1 MYWIRQVLASL
12 ATAFC
17 LLLLAPAGFAATL
30 SPSES
35 SLLRAVNATRLAY
48 GLRSLHCDATL
59 TRAARAHS
67 TEMLQGEAFSHGDF
81 RGRMLAFHVRGPFL
95 GENLAWG
102 SGSYAAASTV
112 IAEWLQSPEHR
123 ANLLRP
129 SLTRVGIGTSRGSFL
144 GRNGALVVTADFAGS

>member
-1 MYWIRQVLASL
+1 
-12 ATAFC
+12 
-17 LLLLAPAGFAATL
+17 
-30 SPSES
+30 
-35 SLLRAVNATRLAY
+35 
-48 GLRSLHCDATL
+48 
-59 TRAARAHS
+59 
-67 TEMLQGEAFSHGDF
+67 MLQGEAFSHGDF